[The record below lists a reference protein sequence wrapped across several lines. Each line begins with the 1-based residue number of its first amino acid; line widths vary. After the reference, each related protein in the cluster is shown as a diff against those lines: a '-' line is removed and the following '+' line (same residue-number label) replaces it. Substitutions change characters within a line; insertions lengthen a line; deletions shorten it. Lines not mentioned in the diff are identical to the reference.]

1 LTLDV
6 VALIL
11 ATLPNIVERREVHL
25 EIQHRIPYSVAMD
38 MLGLI
43 FSFALI
49 LVVIAIGFLMSR
61 SDRFTAEF
69 VRKFVHIGVSNWW
82 FILIATFDTLSYAL
96 VGPIVFIIANGVAV
110 VTGAADVLG
119 VKDKVRNLGL
129 VYFPIS
135 LLLLVLLGY
144 DGMLP
149 MWACG
154 MGAMAMGYGDG
165 LAGLIGKHFGRKK
178 ICGGKSFTGTAV
190 MFVVTMLVVIG
201 FSAGYRID
209 SVWSL
214 SWWTGVVVALL
225 SAALEAFTPFGL
237 DNITV
242 PLGTAALAYLMLGVL

>member
-1 LTLDV
+1 ME
-6 VALIL
+6 
-11 ATLPNIVERREVHL
+11 ERL
-25 EIQHRIPYSVAMD
+25 EKQRGITYIAAMN
-38 MLGLI
+38 MLGLVL
-43 FSFALI
+43 SFAFL
-49 LVVIAIGFLMSR
+49 LVVIGIGFLMSR

-69 VRKFVHIGVSNWW
+69 VRKFIHIGVSNWW

-96 VGPIVFIIANGVAV
+96 VGPIVFIIANGAAV

-135 LLLLVLLGY
+135 LLLLVLMGY
-144 DGMLP
+144 NGMLP

-178 ICGGKSFTGTAV
+178 IHGGKSFVGTAV
-190 MFVVTMLVVIG
+190 MFVVIMLVIIG

-214 SWWTGVVVALL
+214 SWWMGVVVVALL
-225 SAALEAFTPFGL
+225 SSVLEAFTPFGL

>member
-1 LTLDV
+1 M
-6 VALIL
+6 
-11 ATLPNIVERREVHL
+11 N
-25 EIQHRIPYSVAMD
+25 
-38 MLGLI
+38 MLGLVL
-43 FSFALI
+43 SFAFL
-49 LVVIAIGFLMSR
+49 LVVIGIGFLMSR

-69 VRKFVHIGVSNWW
+69 VRKFIHIGVSNWW

-96 VGPIVFIIANGVAV
+96 VGPIAFIIANGAAV

-135 LLLLVLLGY
+135 LLLLVLMGY
-144 DGMLP
+144 NGMLP

-178 ICGGKSFTGTAV
+178 IRGGKSFVGTAV
-190 MFVVTMLVVIG
+190 MFVVTMLVIIG

-214 SWWTGVVVALL
+214 SWWMGVVVVALL
-225 SAALEAFTPFGL
+225 SAVLEAFTPFGL